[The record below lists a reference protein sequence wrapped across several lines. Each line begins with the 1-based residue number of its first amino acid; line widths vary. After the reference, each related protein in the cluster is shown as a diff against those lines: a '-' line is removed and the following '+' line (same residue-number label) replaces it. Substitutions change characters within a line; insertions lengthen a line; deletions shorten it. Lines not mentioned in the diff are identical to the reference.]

1 MTNLFMKPL
10 QSLLAVTLIT
20 LLATACQQNKGG
32 DFNPDWN
39 QMGGAYDPATGMTS
53 LPSRDEGI
61 SFYSSEVDRSMFQ
74 AVYFSFDDDRIMPS
88 EQAKVDRVASYLR
101 DGNSRLIIAGHTCT
115 IGTSEY
121 NRVLGE
127 RRAHTVRN
135 ALASMGVNPNHVQTI
150 SFGEDAPADPSVL
163 ERNRRAEFGVYRPR

>member
-1 MTNLFMKPL
+1 MKTFHALLSLALFSIL
-10 QSLLAVTLIT
+10 GS
-20 LLATACQQNKGG
+20 ACQQQNQGG
-32 DFNPDWN
+32 GEFDPNWN

-61 SFYSSEVDRSMFQ
+61 SFYSSEVDRNMFQ
-74 AVYFSFDDDRIMPS
+74 PVYFSFDDDRIMTS
-88 EQAKVDRVASYLR
+88 EQGKVQQVASYLR
-101 DGNSRLIIAGHTCT
+101 AGGARLIIAGHTCT

-135 ALASMGVNPNHVQTI
+135 SLASMGVDPNLVQTI
-150 SFGEDAPADPSVL
+150 SFGEDSPADPNAL
-163 ERNRRAEFGVYRPR
+163 ERNRRAEFGIYRPR